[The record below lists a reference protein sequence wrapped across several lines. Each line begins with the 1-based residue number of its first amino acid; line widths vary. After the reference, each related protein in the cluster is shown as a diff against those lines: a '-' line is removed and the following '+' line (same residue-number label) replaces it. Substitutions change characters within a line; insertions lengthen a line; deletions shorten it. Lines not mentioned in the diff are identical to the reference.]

1 MRGSRLRLV
10 LVLLVLS
17 ALTLTA
23 LDYRQGDGSPLAAVR
38 RAVDTVLGPVIRA
51 AGGGAGSAGRALGSL
66 PRLSSYQREN
76 RRLQRENDDLRQRL
90 RATDGLRCQQQQWDG
105 LLRQK
110 DYGGYT
116 VLPAH
121 VVAAGSSFGFD
132 FTVTLDAGARD
143 GIRPDMTVVSGLG
156 LVGRTK
162 QVGPFTAI
170 VVLLADPKFA
180 VGSRLAIASSFGLA
194 TGQGRAPL
202 TYRVVGSKPVIRPGD
217 VLVTSGSGIFQP
229 GVPVGTVTGV
239 APDAN
244 ALTRTAT
251 VAPFVDITALDLVG
265 VITDR
270 TRTIPRVPLSP
281 IRPGIERSPCGATTP
296 ASAAPG
302 ASGRPTTVPR
312 PSARPTTVPRPS
324 ARPTP

>member
-10 LVLLVLS
+10 LVLLVLL

-23 LDYRQGDGSPLAAVR
+23 LDYRQGDSSPLSALR
-38 RAVDTVLGPVIRA
+38 RGVDTVLGPVIRA
-51 AGGGAGSAGRALGSL
+51 VGGAAGSAGRALGSL
-66 PRLSSYQREN
+66 PRLGNYQRDN

-110 DYGGYT
+110 DYGGYS

-121 VVAAGSSFGFD
+121 VVAAGSSLGFD
-132 FTVTLDAGARD
+132 STVTLDAGSRD

-162 QVGPFTAI
+162 GVGPFTST
-170 VVLLADPKFA
+170 VVLLTDPKFA
-180 VGSRLAIASSFGLA
+180 VGSRLATASSFGLA

-202 TYRVVGSKPVIRPGD
+202 RYRVVGSRPVIRPGD
-217 VLVTSGSGIFQP
+217 VLVTAGSGIFQP

-239 APDAN
+239 TPDTN

-251 VAPFVDITALDLVG
+251 VVPFVDVTALDLVG
-265 VITDR
+265 VVTDR
-270 TRTIPRVPLSP
+270 NRSTPRAPLP
-281 IRPGIERSPCGATTP
+281 PVRPGTGRPSCGATTP
-296 ASAAPG
+296 ASAAPRLPT
-302 ASGRPTTVPR
+302 RPTGAPR
-312 PSARPTTVPRPS
+312 PSV
-324 ARPTP
+324 RPTP